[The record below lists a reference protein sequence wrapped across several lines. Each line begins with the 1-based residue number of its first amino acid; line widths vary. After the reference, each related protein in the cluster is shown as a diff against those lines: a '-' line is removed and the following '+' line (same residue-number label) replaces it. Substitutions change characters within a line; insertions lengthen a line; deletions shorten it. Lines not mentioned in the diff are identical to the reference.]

1 MKRAAIFFFYDKD
14 GIVDRYIPFLLD
26 QMIPFL
32 NRLVIVVNGK
42 ITNESKYIF
51 DRYAMISSLEY
62 ELLVRE
68 NNGFDVWA
76 YKEAIEKMGWDNI
89 ASYDELILF
98 NFTIMGPV
106 SPFAEMFSK
115 MEHQKV
121 DFWGITVHYGVS
133 YDPSNC
139 NPYGYLPVHLQ
150 SHFVA
155 FRKKLTT
162 HSVFRRYWEDMPPI
176 HSYEESVGRHESY
189 MTKYFSDKGFRWMS
203 YVDSENLSA
212 YTPYPLFDLPD
223 IMMRDRHC
231 PIFKRKNCFINL
243 NHFLQR
249 GGSASASSRLLTYL
263 KQNTDYDVKM
273 LYENIVRTCCQ
284 WDYEPHLNI
293 IRLQPTPFEAT
304 YNAKIAVFLNLGE
317 YAAVI
322 DWKRYEGSL
331 QGLSQIEIIECRN
344 GKKNWQNLFTGA
356 AANFEKYNYVFVVNP
371 SEIHTFDKFAMMEQ
385 VEKALELFLGSKEN
399 INGILQVMK
408 KEPYIGLAGVLRPLS
423 AFKPLQSMWKDVCQE
438 YFQGFDELNVGKSN
452 LPYGSGLGIF
462 CVRTQALSEAVREM
476 MSLCPDYD
484 GRMLEQVL
492 ALLIQSQRQMT
503 IGFASEADLISE
515 YWAAQQLIKNTGIGI
530 VESAVSSQ
538 LSVKQHLGLHRMR
551 VVFSALFCN
560 DREARQRI
568 HNRLS
573 AYWAYC
579 RAKHHYERNTPGG
592 T

>member
-51 DRYAMISSLEY
+51 DRYAMIPSLEY

-189 MTKYFSDKGFRWMS
+189 MTKDFSDKGFRWMS

-385 VEKALELFLGSKEN
+385 VEKALELFFGSKEN

-579 RAKHHYERNTPGG
+579 RAKHHYERDTPGG

>member
-51 DRYAMISSLEY
+51 DRYAMIPSLEY

-385 VEKALELFLGSKEN
+385 VEKALELFFGSKEN

>member
-1 MKRAAIFFFYDKD
+1 
-14 GIVDRYIPFLLD
+14 
-26 QMIPFL
+26 MIPFL

-51 DRYAMISSLEY
+51 DRYAMIPSLEY

-385 VEKALELFLGSKEN
+385 VEKALELFFGSKEN